1 MCSGWRAREVKM
13 PFEVKFHSLAEQLI
27 KPTFVHNHMADDEML
42 ELLHA
47 FWRAIY
53 RFDNLVCL

>member
-1 MCSGWRAREVKM
+1 MKM